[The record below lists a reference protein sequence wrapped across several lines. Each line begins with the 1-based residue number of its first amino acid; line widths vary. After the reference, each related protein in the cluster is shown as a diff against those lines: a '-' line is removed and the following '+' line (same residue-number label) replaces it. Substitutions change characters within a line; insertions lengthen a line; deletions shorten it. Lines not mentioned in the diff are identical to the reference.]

1 MDHPIPT
8 PEQIILRK
16 ATIIK
21 YVIEPLMKR
30 YHWYD
35 KTIAQREGQYGLIYD
50 AILREVS
57 SFVLTPR
64 ELGELATAVLG
75 MSPPVPD
82 RVEGHR
88 PCLCD

>member
-8 PEQIILRK
+8 SYQTKLIQ
-16 ATIIK
+16 ANIIK
-21 YVIEPLMKR
+21 YVIDPLMKR

-35 KTIAQREGQYGLIYD
+35 KTISQREGHYGLIYD
-50 AILREVS
+50 EIVHQVPINVLSPREV
-57 SFVLTPR
+57 
-64 ELGELATAVLG
+64 GELATAVLG

-82 RVEGHR
+82 RVEGPR